1 MTVPCTWWILCIC
14 YVYVVWREVER
25 GGKMLGVSLRRGC
38 NRWYRCFTPQL
49 LSPCLSSR
57 TPVGHSFCCAEDFY
71 LSHGTQLC
79 FAARELF
86 PAQRSLLN
94 WRLDTTCNLRPLTS
108 SESTFHQW
116 ETGSSGTKPQSP
128 LSISSE
134 TTVKCVVQF
143 PRWSPSRTEPKWS
156 TVLLKHTLLRFFLS
170 CLFKVN
176 K

>member
-38 NRWYRCFTPQL
+38 SRWYRCFTPQL

-57 TPVGHSFCCAEDFY
+57 TPVGHSFCCAEDSY

-128 LSISSE
+128 LSILQWDNCEMCCTISQMVPQQDWAQVVHCLIK
-134 TTVKCVVQF
+134 THIITVF
-143 PRWSPSRTEPKWS
+143 P
-156 TVLLKHTLLRFFLS
+156 FLS
-170 CLFKVN
+170 CQSK
-176 K
+176 